1 MDKSWNIRKKL
12 EALKRAEA
20 DSGVSAREV
29 NQVLLQGLI
38 DTHRVDNNSVI
49 LEVNSQ
55 LTMMHGQIALL
66 IERSGHV
73 HKAVSEDAAKEMGL
87 FAPYWQVE
95 ANGRSWYIYQEL
107 GVEKSNGHG
116 YHAIKMPYTK
126 AFWQPYRHQLVAK
139 AFGLLDNYPLCG
151 DWVINHKGGK
161 QKGDSLDNLEVVT
174 YKENELHGKLVNNLM
189 NDYSFIKSVTVSA
202 KDADILKKFY
212 DPICGVIEGK
222 VNRTSKTG
230 CVYMV
235 KDVKI
240 VKSADSTVINMT
252 LYHGDKYCQ
261 PLSIEVDR
269 GGWTL

>member
-1 MDKSWNIRKKL
+1 MCKSWNVRKKL

-20 DSGVSAREV
+20 DSGVSAQEV

-38 DTHRVDNNSVI
+38 DNHRVDNNSVI
-49 LEVNSQ
+49 LEVDSQ
-55 LTMMHGQIALL
+55 LTVLPGQIALL
-66 IERSGHV
+66 VERSGHV
-73 HKAVSEDAAKEMGL
+73 YKAMAVEAAEEMGL

-95 ANGRSWYIYQEL
+95 ANGRSWYVYQEL

-116 YHAIKMPYTK
+116 YHAIKMPYTR

-139 AFGLLDNYPLCG
+139 AFGLLDNYPLSG

-174 YKENELHGKLVNNLM
+174 SKENTAHGKFVSNLM
-189 NDYSFIKSVTVSA
+189 KDYDFIKSVTVSA
-202 KDADILKKFY
+202 KDAVTLEKFY

-222 VNRTSKTG
+222 ASNTG
-230 CVYMV
+230 CVYLV
-235 KDVKI
+235 KDVEI
-240 VKSADSTVINMT
+240 IHGVDSSIINMT
-252 LYHGDKYCQ
+252 LCHGGKAYCQ
-261 PLSIEVDR
+261 PISIEVDR